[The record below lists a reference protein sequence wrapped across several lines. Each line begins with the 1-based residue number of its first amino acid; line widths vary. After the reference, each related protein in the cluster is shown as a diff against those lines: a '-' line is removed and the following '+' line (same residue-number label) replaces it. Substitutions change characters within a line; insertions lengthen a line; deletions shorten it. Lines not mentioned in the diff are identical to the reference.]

1 MGRKTL
7 WVNFGENGRTYS
19 ISVPEGQA
27 VFQVHRIKGGIN
39 FEANAAAMKV
49 LSPKSY
55 MLYMLMICRSPGKVW
70 TLSPS
75 LIQKHSTLSSD
86 DLEAALQELPI
97 TAIGQPEELTRTDIN
112 SAAIPSIS
120 GNLHRCSKPYL
131 LNSTPLFERP
141 AENEVLNGTQVFHL
155 KTLCEFCEFPN
166 RKFFIVL
173 ISRIVG
179 LLYRMPTVLEFSHR

>member
-55 MLYMLMICRSPGKVW
+55 MLYMLMICRSPDKVW

-75 LIQKHSTLSSD
+75 FVQNHSTLSFD
-86 DLEAALQELPI
+86 DLQAALQELSDQGYW
-97 TAIGQPEELTRTDIN
+97 TAGKIDTDGYKFSCN
-112 SAAIPSIS
+112 SFHVWESPS
-120 GNLHRCSKPYL
+120 
-131 LNSTPLFERP
+131 LN
-141 AENEVLNGTQVFHL
+141 
-155 KTLCEFCEFPN
+155 PN
-166 RKFFIVL
+166 V
-173 ISRIVG
+173 S
-179 LLYRMPTVLEFSHR
+179 S

>member
-86 DLEAALQELPI
+86 DLEAALQELSDHGYW
-97 TAIGQPEELTRTDIN
+97 TAGNIDTDGYKF
-112 SAAIPSIS
+112 SCDSFHVWESPS
-120 GNLHRCSKPYL
+120 
-131 LNSTPLFERP
+131 LNST
-141 AENEVLNGTQVFHL
+141 
-155 KTLCEFCEFPN
+155 
-166 RKFFIVL
+166 
-173 ISRIVG
+173 S
-179 LLYRMPTVLEFSHR
+179 SS